1 MSPQSRMY
9 LRDTAPV
16 RVVVDAPTEAQI
28 IEALTHKAE
37 IIATFARDAGYTL
50 RGQDTAGATV
60 RLTFSHEAQTGFV
73 WEFDAHGPVCEV
85 TDGTVPLDEAD
96 DLARLYAAARGLPVS
111 RVDVP

>member
-1 MSPQSRMY
+1 MY
-9 LRDTAPV
+9 RRGVAPPSQ
-16 RVVVDAPTEAQI
+16 VVIDAPTEAQI
-28 IEALTHKAE
+28 VEALTSKAE
-37 IIATFARDAGYTL
+37 IIAALARDAGYTL
-50 RGQDTAGATV
+50 RGQDTTGATV

-73 WEFDAHGPVCEV
+73 WEFDTWGRPMCEV